1 MEEFEQKISSG
12 NVFLQSQAITKL
24 HSKVKE
30 LAKEHGDIYET
41 DEVKRLWKVVNQGDV
56 TEATLAVE
64 TLVSMVKGGFIP
76 LPATLQ
82 NFLADVNNAKSS
94 MCIVSGITEMLLIL
108 ARSECKEDVDEL
120 QCPFTGP
127 PLGPTHPYVTL
138 ISKRPDLSSAVLEE
152 VTSLMRHSDTR
163 VRSASLRLIKPL
175 IVHVFC
181 LTEVMSPITVPL
193 LSLLTSSHRLQPDLG
208 VIQLLAHILTLVP
221 GSTKDHTLRKVL
233 LLNALSELAA
243 STNCSHLQSAILP
256 CIVLA
261 IPLALNSGLG
271 TRTLEYHIETIASQM
286 ARGCDVT
293 LSALA
298 EVLPQVS
305 GQLQVH
311 LLKLG
316 TMLLSHKDGNPLIG
330 ARLLPSLLQVM
341 SAPCTSVPG
350 LTTAAA
356 ALISLV
362 QATPTQI
369 SANTQLGGNSYWEIL
384 CCTFP
389 SLATLVPSLEFCDRL
404 IKNPQLAS
412 DWLTKLAA
420 STSQISA
427 FNYTVVVAVFLY
439 QGSTTQSVQEATK
452 VLEREVMKNKP
463 LSLEV
468 FPIMLYRLG
477 REQDPSTRLKIL
489 YTLPTLAVNK
499 LCIALVLKT
508 LLALWSSGAL
518 RPLVLRLMYELWT
531 VEPRTYAYLAQLIH
545 DKTVNTTELQIS
557 RASVVT
563 SICKLKPTQH
573 GEELL
578 PVLSGIL
585 NECRGEEGTAQ
596 TMIAL
601 DGIYHLCEN
610 QVIDLRTTWRV
621 IAPKLVRDKRRE
633 VTVKL
638 CKLLSLVPDL
648 HVSSPEYESF
658 RKDSLSILWSWAT
671 STHVP
676 ITVTE
681 AAYQALEK
689 FHYDH
694 YRLKMFPSYM
704 REGHKLPSRLA
715 TNPFEAARR
724 PEDVLDYVPGLA
736 WIKLITKCPATQFQ
750 YVTNFVKSLVA
761 TEVKGLPKGIYMTAI
776 QEAKKKGVKGS
787 GGQPEPPS
795 YSFLGESS
803 VLKVLITFLL
813 DFNKLI
819 DESDIPDAKVRL
831 VKAAGIALSALGQ
844 PLHRPYPALDWAFLG
859 EVFSAAQD
867 SVGSEDSSSIRHNI
881 FRITAQQCNKSPSAA
896 YLVTRWLLPAPSNG
910 LTKEDEVVLF
920 GLLDHLGRGLPPTTL
935 QPFLAYIFNLHISD
949 DDHLIALLNAI
960 KPNLTADFIHDT
972 NRNILS
978 NAIEGLSEK
987 MDPMNTNVYAAYKE
1001 CVADLPLK
1009 HIERL
1014 TSPSLW
1020 WEVTDDRLYR
1030 AAVLRCHVAENDPEE
1045 TALPWLNDIVDSA
1058 ASLPG
1063 DRSHLLHVMAT
1074 TLITRHH
1081 IKESTNWLL
1090 QLMGRLRDYLKK
1102 KPEENL
1108 VAIHEQ
1114 QQRIA
1119 FYMDL
1124 LVMGLL
1130 VWSGMWATNSMD
1142 NLSETAVLRD
1152 RLFVTS
1158 IITLFAQDTW
1168 AKTLSQLLN
1177 WLVSSHNLL
1186 GTFSAHRYDLRS
1198 PILTLAKLHPQLSQS
1213 MWNKV
1218 VAALL

>member
-1 MEEFEQKISSG
+1 MEDFEQKISSG

-24 HSKVKE
+24 HSKVTE
-30 LAKEHGDIYET
+30 FAKVNKDVYET
-41 DEVKRLWKVVNQGDV
+41 DEVKRLWKVLNQGDV

-64 TLVSMVKGGFIP
+64 ILVAMVKGGLIP

-82 NFLADVNNAKSS
+82 NFLADINNAKSP

-108 ARSECKEDVDEL
+108 ARSECKEDEGEL

-127 PLGPTHPYVTL
+127 PSGPIHPYVTL
-138 ISKRPDLSSAVLEE
+138 ITKRPDLSSAILEE
-152 VTSLMRHSDTR
+152 VTSLMRHMDNR
-163 VRSASLRLIKPL
+163 IRSASLRLIKPL
-175 IVHVFC
+175 IVHAFC
-181 LTEVMSPITVPL
+181 LTESISPITRPL
-193 LSLLTSSHRLQPDLG
+193 LNLLTTSHHLQPDLG

-221 GSTKDHTLRKVL
+221 DGNKDHTLRKIL
-233 LLNALSELAA
+233 LLNALSELSV
-243 STNCSHLQSAILP
+243 STNCSHLQSAVLP
-256 CIVLA
+256 CIVSAL
-261 IPLALNSGLG
+261 PLALKSGLG

-286 ARGCDVT
+286 GRGCDVT

-298 EVLPQVS
+298 EVLPQIS

-311 LLKLG
+311 LLKLA
-316 TMLLSHKDGNPLIG
+316 TISLNLHVSSIVDHVCLF
-330 ARLLPSLLQVM
+330 PSLSFPLQVLTFPSISIYKPSKGIAPNTLM
-341 SAPCTSVPG
+341 SPG
-350 LTTAAA
+350 LLRSMT
-356 ALISLV
+356 LHKSVNSLK
-362 QATPTQI
+362 
-369 SANTQLGGNSYWEIL
+369 SGNSYWEIL

-420 STSQISA
+420 STTQIST
-427 FNYTVVVAVFLY
+427 FNYSVVVAVFLY
-439 QGSTTQSVQEATK
+439 QGSTTQSIQEATK

-477 REQDPSTRLKIL
+477 REQDPSTRLTIL
-489 YTLPTLAVNK
+489 YTLPSLAVNK

-508 LLALWSSGAL
+508 LLALWSSGSL

-531 VEPRTYAYLAQLIH
+531 VEPRTYAYLSQLIH
-545 DKTVNTTELQIS
+545 DKTINTTELQIS
-557 RASVVT
+557 RAFVRGVIIGYTCRLKVGSHSNFPLARSSFECQPWIT
-563 SICKLKPTQH
+563 SLNTAR
-573 GEELL
+573 
-578 PVLSGIL
+578 VGIQYMA
-585 NECRGEEGTAQ
+585 GSS
-596 TMIAL
+596 
-601 DGIYHLCEN
+601 
-610 QVIDLRTTWRV
+610 VIDLRTTWRV

-638 CKLLSLVPDL
+638 CKLLSLVPEL
-648 HVSSPEYESF
+648 QVSSPEYESF

-671 STHVP
+671 SSHVP
-676 ITVTE
+676 INVTE

-689 FHYDH
+689 FHYEH
-694 YRLKMFPSYM
+694 YRLKMFPGYM
-704 REGHKLPSRLA
+704 REGHKLPARLA
-715 TNPFEAARR
+715 TNPFEAARK

-736 WIKLITKCPATQFQ
+736 WIKLISKCPIVHFQ
-750 YVTNFVKSLVA
+750 YVSNFVKSLVA

-803 VLKVLITFLL
+803 VLKALITFLL
-813 DFNKLI
+813 DFNKLV
-819 DESDIPDAKVRL
+819 DESDIVEKKVRL
-831 VKAAGIALSALGQ
+831 VKGAEIALSALGQ

-859 EVFSAAQD
+859 EVYSAAQD
-867 SVGSEDSSSIRHNI
+867 SVGAEEASSLRHNI
-881 FRITAQQCNKSPSAA
+881 FRIATQQCNKSPSAA
-896 YLVTRWLLPAPSNG
+896 YLVTRWLSPAPSNG
-910 LTKEDEVVLF
+910 LTKEDEIVLF

-935 QPFLAYIFNLHISD
+935 QPFLAYILNLHISD
-949 DDHLIALLNAI
+949 DEHLIALLNSI

-978 NAIEGLSEK
+978 NAIEGLNEQ

-1063 DRSHLLHVMAT
+1063 NKSKVLQFVVKVNDHKQLT
-1074 TLITRHH
+1074 Q
-1081 IKESTNWLL
+1081 ESTNWLL
-1090 QLMGRLRDYLKK
+1090 QLMG
-1102 KPEENL
+1102 
-1108 VAIHEQ
+1108 
-1114 QQRIA
+1114 
-1119 FYMDL
+1119 
-1124 LVMGLL
+1124 
-1130 VWSGMWATNSMD
+1130 
-1142 NLSETAVLRD
+1142 
-1152 RLFVTS
+1152 
-1158 IITLFAQDTW
+1158 
-1168 AKTLSQLLN
+1168 
-1177 WLVSSHNLL
+1177 
-1186 GTFSAHRYDLRS
+1186 
-1198 PILTLAKLHPQLSQS
+1198 
-1213 MWNKV
+1213 
-1218 VAALL
+1218 